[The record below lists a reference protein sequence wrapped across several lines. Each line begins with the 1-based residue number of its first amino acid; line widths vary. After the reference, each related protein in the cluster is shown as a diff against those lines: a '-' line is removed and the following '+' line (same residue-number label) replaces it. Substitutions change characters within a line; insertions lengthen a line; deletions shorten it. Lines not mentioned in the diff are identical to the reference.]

1 MKLHEIKEDDAIGFD
16 ALYASAMKCKKGVS
30 WKDSVAA
37 YYHRAVERTDKLEE
51 DLHRGKY
58 RAAPPKHFMVTCPKP
73 REIASI
79 AFRDRVYQ
87 RSLNDNVVYPIMTNA
102 FIYDNFACQTGKGT
116 DPARERLKHFLRKH
130 FREHGTEGYVAQFDI
145 HGYYPNMRHDIAEE
159 NFRKKLPEWA
169 YERVV
174 RIMHEQYSGDVGY
187 NPGSQL
193 IQIEGIS
200 LLNDLDHLIKEKL
213 HVKLYIRYMDDLIM
227 IHEDK
232 EFLEHCKT
240 VVVDKLAKIG
250 FEVNEKKTKVYRLS
264 EGIPFLGFRFSLT
277 ETGKVL
283 MFVNPDKVK
292 SARKKYRRLVAKA
305 KRGEVPRESVDM
317 SWATWIDHLS
327 KGDTYNLINRLN
339 KFYKK
344 LWEDDKDGT
353 EKKDAV
359 PGRTGETGE
368 RGSTG

>member
-1 MKLHEIKEDDAIGFD
+1 LSVPEPNRGEGELAVNTKCRQLVVYTLKILENEKWFPQGQKAFITKLQDCVI
-16 ALYASAMKCKKGVS
+16 
-30 WKDSVAA
+30 
-37 YYHRAVERTDKLEE
+37 
-51 DLHRGKY
+51 
-58 RAAPPKHFMVTCPKP
+58 
-73 REIASI
+73 EIAALCWEANNI
-79 AFRDRVYQ
+79 KV
-87 RSLNDNVVYPIMTNA
+87 
-102 FIYDNFACQTGKGT
+102 GK
-116 DPARERLKHFLRKH
+116 
-130 FREHGTEGYVAQFDI
+130 
-145 HGYYPNMRHDIAEE
+145 
-159 NFRKKLPEWA
+159 
-169 YERVV
+169 
-174 RIMHEQYSGDVGY
+174 
-187 NPGSQL
+187 
-193 IQIEGIS
+193 
-200 LLNDLDHLIKEKL
+200 
-213 HVKLYIRYMDDLIM
+213 
-227 IHEDK
+227 DK
-232 EFLEHCKT
+232 EHCKT

-292 SARKKYRRLVAKA
+292 SARKKYRRLVAKE

-317 SWATWIDHLS
+317 SWATWINHLS

-368 RGSTG
+368 HGSTGRSQPGKH